1 LLYVLVIPGYKYAR
15 GAYRCDCKQGYE
27 YQFADGKNF
36 IEGSLV
42 ELEYEKK
49 AKGLF
54 IKTKV
59 LLSQV

>member
-1 LLYVLVIPGYKYAR
+1 MTCVILLQCRVIPGYKYSR

-27 YQFADGKNF
+27 YQFADGKHF

-49 AKGLF
+49 VKGLF
-54 IKTKV
+54 
-59 LLSQV
+59 SR